1 MSEEYLFE
9 YKSIFSPLEVIK
21 LHSKQETHF
30 AQGGTVLVPPNLIA
44 FFNEIHKLIV
54 KTRKLKD
61 ILLTRVTRSD
71 NFRI

>member
-30 AQGGTVLVPPNLIA
+30 AQGGTVLVPPNLIG
-44 FFNEIHKLIV
+44 FFFWNTQVNSKNKEIRRYFIDKSN
-54 KTRKLKD
+54 KKW
-61 ILLTRVTRSD
+61 
-71 NFRI
+71 

>member
-30 AQGGTVLVPPNLIA
+30 AQGGTVLVPPNLMG
-44 FFNEIHKLIV
+44 FFYEIHK
-54 KTRKLKD
+54 
-61 ILLTRVTRSD
+61 
-71 NFRI
+71 